1 MELLNLEWGVGEV
14 SLIENNVTYCNSV
27 EKIKKFKVISESQA
41 CTQCLWASLPISKG
55 PGHLLALDP
64 KAPTVFAANR
74 ITIITTMM
82 IIVNIN

>member
-1 MELLNLEWGVGEV
+1 MELVNLEWGAGEV
-14 SLIENNVTYCNSV
+14 SLIENNATYSNSV

-41 CTQCLWASLPISKG
+41 CTQCLWASLPISRG
-55 PGHLLALDP
+55 PGHLALDP

-74 ITIITTMM
+74 TAIITTMM